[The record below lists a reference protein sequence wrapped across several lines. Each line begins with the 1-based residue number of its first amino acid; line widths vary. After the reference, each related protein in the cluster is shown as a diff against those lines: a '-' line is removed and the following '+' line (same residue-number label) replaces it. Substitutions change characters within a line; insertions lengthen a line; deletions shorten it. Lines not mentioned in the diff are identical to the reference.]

1 MGVRA
6 GVGGGGGEEDDLIRL
21 YRFFNFSLPVSTSF
35 SFNDLEQLSRI
46 SCGSLLW

>member
-1 MGVRA
+1 MGW
-6 GVGGGGGEEDDLIRL
+6 GGGGGADLIRL

-35 SFNDLEQLSRI
+35 SFNDLERLSRI